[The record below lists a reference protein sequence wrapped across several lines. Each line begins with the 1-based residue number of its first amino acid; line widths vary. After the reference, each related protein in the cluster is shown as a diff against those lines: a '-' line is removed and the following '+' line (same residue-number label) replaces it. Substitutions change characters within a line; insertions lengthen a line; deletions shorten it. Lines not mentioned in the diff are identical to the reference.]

1 MPIHDWTR
9 VTAGTFHDF
18 HSGWLAEIRTAL
30 NTGILP
36 ADYYAQ
42 AEQVAGEVNPDVL
55 TLQAGNAGPGEGPS
69 GATAV
74 ADAPPRISM
83 RFEAEANA
91 LIRRKNVLVIRHS
104 SGDRVVA
111 VLEIISP
118 GNKNA
123 QHAFRRLVERA
134 ASLVIQ
140 GYHLLLI
147 DLIHPGPRD
156 PQGIHAAVWEELCGG
171 DYTPPAGKPLTL
183 SSYDAGYPPI
193 AYVEPVAVGD
203 VLRDMPLFL
212 AHDWYVGV
220 PLEATYQAAYRGI
233 PRRWKLILEAPAA

>member
-18 HSGWLAEIRTAL
+18 HSVWLAELRTAL
-30 NTGILP
+30 NTGVLP
-36 ADYYAQ
+36 ADFYAQ

-55 TLQAGNAGPGEGPS
+55 TLQMGNTGSEDGPS

-74 ADAPPRISM
+74 ADAPPRM
-83 RFEAEANA
+83 RLRVEAEADA

-111 VLEIISP
+111 FLEIISP
-118 GNKNA
+118 GNKGA
-123 QHAFRRLVERA
+123 QHAFRRLVDRA
-134 ASLVIQ
+134 ARLVSQ
-140 GYHLLLI
+140 AYHLLLI

-156 PQGIHAAVWEELCGG
+156 PQGIHAAIWGELCGG
-171 DYTPPAGKPLTL
+171 DYAAPPGKPLTL
-183 SSYDAGYPPI
+183 VSYDAGYPPT

-203 VLRDMPLFL
+203 VLPDIPLFL
-212 AHDWYVGV
+212 AHDWYVNV
-220 PLEATYQAAYRGI
+220 PLEATYRAAYRGV
-233 PRRWKLILEAPAA
+233 PQRWKPVLEAPPA